1 MAPEYGSTRVLDEKT
16 DVYSVGVL
24 IIEIITGRSLNERR
38 GYEHEVIRAN
48 KHVEYLHE
56 QISTK

>member
-24 IIEIITGRSLNERR
+24 IIEIITGRSPAERR
-38 GYEHEVIRAN
+38 GDETEVISSQCV
-48 KHVEYLHE
+48 HL
-56 QISTK
+56 